1 VLKSDVYAKGETL
14 TRMKKRDRYHWSVD
28 ASIVKALV
36 NSGTNFVCSVP
47 CSLLSGVLD
56 ELSKG
61 RTMITHVPV
70 TREEEGVGICAG
82 AFLGG
87 GRPALLM
94 QNSGLGNSLNALLSL
109 TSFYELGLFLLIGF
123 RGRVAEERIRAQV
136 PMGDVTQRMLT
147 TMNAE
152 FDVIERVEDIP
163 RIETLSRLSYEG
175 SKVTAALLPPGL
187 WK

>member
-1 VLKSDVYAKGETL
+1 
-14 TRMKKRDRYHWSVD
+14 HWSVD

-136 PMGDVTQRMLT
+136 P
-147 TMNAE
+147 
-152 FDVIERVEDIP
+152 
-163 RIETLSRLSYEG
+163 
-175 SKVTAALLPPGL
+175 
-187 WK
+187 